1 MDKKLGRYEIV
12 GELGKGAM
20 GVVYCARDPL
30 LDRTVAIKTVNMEL
44 AQDEMAEYEARFY
57 QEAKAA
63 GGLNHP
69 NIVIIYD
76 IGKSEKI
83 AYMAME
89 LLQGKELKTLL
100 ASGKPL
106 PIPFAVD
113 VAAQMAEGLA
123 YAHEHGIV
131 HRDIKP
137 ANIMIVRGELVKI
150 TDFGI
155 ARMRTANVQTQ
166 VGIVLGSPRYMSP
179 EQVAGK
185 RAEPRSD
192 LFSVGVILYE
202 MVTGKPP
209 FNGEDVTSVMF
220 QILNFVPPPPSSL
233 NPEVPEMIDFIIA
246 KAVAKAPADR
256 YGNTRELASD
266 LRDCQRR
273 LQAAEV
279 PLTGAA
285 VTATTTSKRAIA
297 SFSPEAA
304 DVLAQTA
311 PSERRADAEPEI
323 VQSQPPALGVSKAF
337 DSLDATMR
345 LAIQTGG
352 TTDPGPG
359 NATQTTTGK
368 AAATPPGTGG
378 YRVSAVNSW
387 SKQDRIIFASGVAGA
402 ALVGALIVFL

>member
-1 MDKKLGRYEIV
+1 VETKKLGRYEIV

-100 ASGKPL
+100 SAGKAL
-106 PIPFAVD
+106 PVPFAVD

-192 LFSVGVILYE
+192 LFSVGVILHE

-220 QILNFVPPPPSSL
+220 QILNFVPPPPSSI
-233 NPEVPEMIDFIIA
+233 NPEVPEMLDFIVAKAIA
-246 KAVAKAPADR
+246 KAPTDR
-256 YGNTRELASD
+256 YGSTRELATD

-273 LQAAEV
+273 LLTAEASAA
-279 PLTGAA
+279 
-285 VTATTTSKRAIA
+285 TAITTSRRAVP

-304 DVLAQTA
+304 DLLAQTA
-311 PSERRADAEPEI
+311 PSTRREDMEPDI
-323 VQSQPPALGVSKAF
+323 VQSQPPAIGLSRAF

-345 LAIQTGG
+345 LTIQTGA

-359 NATQTTTGK
+359 TGTQTTGKTG
-368 AAATPPGTGG
+368 ATMPGNGG
-378 YRVSAVNSW
+378 YRVSTTNASW
-387 SKQDRIIFASGVAGA
+387 SREDRIIFASGVAA
-402 ALVGALIVFL
+402 AAFIGVLIIFV